1 MNTARTPSNAP
12 AWIFCCLALLAL
24 LGAGWYIWSALKS
37 EHAVSAPEKNPE
49 QRAALHGLEE
59 ANRDLEARIADLRAL
74 LEAEPCAIPAELH
87 GLNLV
92 PEAPQNAE
100 QQSPSGQTQS
110 NQPGTTPPASS
121 QSQAQE
127 QPQTPPPAQPVSA
140 VPESPNGAFAASN
153 EAIESATTLI
163 IAGNAMGTGFFVA
176 PGIVLTN
183 HHVVENNPDPV
194 FLISR
199 ALGVT
204 QGKVI
209 AMSSEQDRDYALIRV
224 GDNGNLPTQL
234 PLCGGVK
241 KTEKVGAWGFPA
253 LLSHDDPQFK
263 ALLQG
268 DLRAVPEVIY
278 SEGVVNVV
286 YENMPPTIV
295 HTAPISGGNS
305 GGPLVNGAGCVVG
318 VNTMVLSDSNSYR
331 NAGVAL
337 SSRDLATFLWQHGV
351 RATYSSTAGEV
362 KP

>member
-12 AWIFCCLALLAL
+12 AWIFCGLTLLAL

-37 EHAVSAPEKNPE
+37 EHIVTAPEENPE
-49 QRAALHGLEE
+49 QRAALRELEE
-59 ANRDLEARIADLRAL
+59 SHQDLLARIAELKAL
-74 LEAEPCAIPAELH
+74 MEADPCAIPAEVH
-87 GLNLV
+87 GLPLLPEV
-92 PEAPQNAE
+92 PHNEE
-100 QQSPSGQTQS
+100 QQTPPGQAQAD
-110 NQPGTTPPASS
+110 QPGATPPVPT
-121 QSQAQE
+121 QG
-127 QPQTPPPAQPVSA
+127 QPRTSPPAQPVAA
-140 VPESPNGAFAASN
+140 VPETPNGAFAASN

-163 IAGNAMGTGFFVA
+163 IAGDAMGTGFFVA

-204 QGKVI
+204 RGKVI
-209 AMSSEQDRDYALIRV
+209 AMTSEQDRDYALIRV
-224 GDNGNLPTQL
+224 GDNGNLPTPL
-234 PLCGGVK
+234 PLCGGIR

-337 SSRDLATFLWQHGV
+337 SSKDLATFLWQHGV
-351 RATYSSTAGEV
+351 QATFSSTAGEV